1 MQPDNTIRR
10 QIKGKLAFHKGQGKG
25 FVTMLVSQAD
35 TGLGSQGSMYTPMM
49 GDPVYRW
56 FLSHPAQF
64 TGGPGLRRCSKF
76 VWQAKD
82 KSYPPLS
89 SSLHLN

>member
-1 MQPDNTIRR
+1 MKPANTIRI
-10 QIKGKLAFHKGQGKG
+10 QIKGKLAIHKGQGKG
-25 FVTMLVSQAD
+25 FVTMLVSQTD
-35 TGLGSQGSMYTPMM
+35 NRTRISREHVHTHDGRTSKWL
-49 GDPVYRW
+49 
-56 FLSHPAQF
+56 LSHPAQF
-64 TGGPGLRRCSKF
+64 TGGQGLGRCSKF